1 MVKLTIGFLGKGLT
15 FLLVV
20 CYTCANDL
28 EILDMKKL
36 IRKLQ
41 GMTLMEWTVVVA
53 IAGILL
59 AIVMDQVRNDYS
71 GHPATH
77 RDSGVVED
85 VRHNVSEVV
94 EVCHEGELYIVHRG
108 RLVSLDERC

>member
-28 EILDMKKL
+28 EISDMKTFDFLTK
-36 IRKLQ
+36 
-41 GMTLMEWTVVVA
+41 MTLLEWTIVVA
-53 IAGILL
+53 VAGILL

-77 RDSGVVED
+77 RDSGVEED

-108 RLVSLDERC
+108 RLVPLDERC